1 MIDGFGFLDL
11 HSACK
16 WASVSSRTFHRWIDR
31 GLRVHRHSP
40 RGKILVRP
48 ADIEAFLVSQQKPQP
63 DLNAMV
69 AATLQDLQGGEDR

>member
-1 MIDGFGFLDL
+1 MLDGSGLLDL

-16 WASVSSRTFHRWIDR
+16 WASVSPRTLRRWIDR

-40 RGKILVRP
+40 RSKLLIRP
-48 ADIEAFLVSQQKPQP
+48 ADIEAFLTAHQKPQP

-69 AATLQDLQGGEDR
+69 TATLQELQGGEGR